1 VDLHGTQWKFRH
13 IYRGQPRRH
22 LLTIGWSSFVNRK
35 KLVSGDAVLFL
46 RGDDGQLRLGVRRA
60 VQLRNEALF
69 EPVNSSDSKL
79 RILSSVAS
87 SLENK
92 SVFHICFNPRSG
104 ASEFIVPYWRLLKSL
119 NHPFSIGMRFRVCYE
134 SEDANE
140 RSALL
145 SQPNGI
151 SLSQIS

>member
-1 VDLHGTQWKFRH
+1 MLSCFLGKH
-13 IYRGQPRRH
+13 IIYLSDEVNF
-22 LLTIGWSSFVNRK
+22 LLSFVLFH
-35 KLVSGDAVLFL
+35 KLQLLFL
-46 RGDDGQLRLGVRRA
+46 YRGDDGQLRLGVRRA

>member
-1 VDLHGTQWKFRH
+1 MKLIQEHAFLMQLWHSLSDLKV
-13 IYRGQPRRH
+13 I
-22 LLTIGWSSFVNRK
+22 
-35 KLVSGDAVLFL
+35 SGFLF
-46 RGDDGQLRLGVRRA
+46 
-60 VQLRNEALF
+60 
-69 EPVNSSDSKL
+69 S
-79 RILSSVAS
+79 
-87 SLENK
+87 
-92 SVFHICFNPRSG
+92 HRSG